1 VADQLSAM
9 AGIPFKKSEKQSVRR
24 ALRFSSK
31 EAPPSN
37 LCILGLGF
45 GLGAGTLL
53 QKTGRT
59 PCRGIFFA
67 GNVAF
72 GPEFSGLSTVVSD
85 AALSFLSRMSV
96 E

>member
-1 VADQLSAM
+1 VWLTNYPQWPVPHSK
-9 AGIPFKKSEKQSVRR
+9 IRKKSVRR

-37 LCILGLGF
+37 LCILGLVF

-72 GPEFSGLSTVVSD
+72 GPEFSGLSTVLSD
-85 AALSFLSRMSV
+85 AALSFLSRISV